1 MGQQIS
7 DSAFIQVTMNVDFSE
22 IEAMASDWVADRLL
36 VVANHE
42 LLQIPLETL
51 DTLSV
56 VTPKKLFTLSSGA
69 QDAKE
74 LVFDPFMK

>member
-1 MGQQIS
+1 
-7 DSAFIQVTMNVDFSE
+7 MNVVFSE
-22 IEAMASDWVADRLL
+22 IQTMASDWVSNRLL
-36 VVANHE
+36 IVANHE
-42 LLQIPLETL
+42 LLQIPLESL
-51 DTLSV
+51 DSLSV